1 MNILVHTGWYW
12 PCTKECSL
20 PPSPPK
26 KIHVLTNIK
35 SVPRWSYSV
44 SQHNKTYQ
52 SLLFGLTEYT
62 HFSSTT
68 IRDVKNIFLE
78 YVVIIF
84 LFGSTTDS
92 SMIHAD
98 FIPLPTNYKNKKLL
112 IITLW
117 LRWLVVRTSACHL
130 WVCGF
135 YSTCGFNALP
145 KVVGFLRVL
154 QFLPT
159 GKPSW
164 RGGLG

>member
-1 MNILVHTGWYW
+1 LILTLHERVLTAIWKMKVGRRGREKG
-12 PCTKECSL
+12 CK

-26 KIHVLTNIK
+26 KIHVFTNIK

-112 IITLW
+112 IITLY
-117 LRWLVVRTSACHL
+117 
-130 WVCGF
+130 CGF
-135 YSTCGFNALP
+135 AG
-145 KVVGFLRVL
+145 
-154 QFLPT
+154 
-159 GKPSW
+159 
-164 RGGLG
+164 